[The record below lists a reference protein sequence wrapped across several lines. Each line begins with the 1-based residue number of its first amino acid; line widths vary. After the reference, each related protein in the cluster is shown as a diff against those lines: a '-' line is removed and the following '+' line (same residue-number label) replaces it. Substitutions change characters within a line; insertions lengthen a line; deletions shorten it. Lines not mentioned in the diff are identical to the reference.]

1 MGLHFPIYVRLL
13 GSACAWDMTTYER
26 AHKPLKLIFKAGSQR
41 KASTSTEV
49 FNRREKRSVIS
60 AALQA
65 VRAHRGIV
73 VPERAEMTHRS
84 EAYTTEDGVL
94 FRASCSTDSSVRVL
108 WSHRRRVWSTR
119 ETDVAYI
126 NPLVTVEDVS
136 PILETELVA
145 TLVHLGEDDFSIRTL
160 KRNSKDCE
168 LLLVRSY
175 KVDSTSQGLPVHS
188 LVCSKGELATTGS
201 RARPKRRFDW
211 ITING
216 FIYIHTDF

>member
-1 MGLHFPIYVRLL
+1 M
-13 GSACAWDMTTYER
+13 
-26 AHKPLKLIFKAGSQR
+26 FKAGSQR
-41 KASTSTEV
+41 GASTSTEIP
-49 FNRREKRSVIS
+49 NRKEKGSVTG

-65 VRAHRGIV
+65 VGARRGTV
-73 VPERAEMTHRS
+73 VPERAEMIHRS

-136 PILETELVA
+136 PVLETELVA
-145 TLVHLGEDDFSIRTL
+145 TLEHLGEDDFRIGTL

-168 LLLVRSY
+168 LLLVRGY
-175 KVDSTSQGLPVHS
+175 RVDSTSQGLPVHS
-188 LVCSKGELATTGS
+188 LVCSKGEVETTGS

-216 FIYIHTDF
+216 FTYMHTDF